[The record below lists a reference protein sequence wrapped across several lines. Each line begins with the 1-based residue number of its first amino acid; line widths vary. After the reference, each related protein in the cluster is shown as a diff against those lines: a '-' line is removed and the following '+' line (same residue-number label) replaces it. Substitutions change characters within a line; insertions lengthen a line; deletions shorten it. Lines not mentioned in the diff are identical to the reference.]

1 MKSLLAFVI
10 IALATAAP
18 TGSQSEPQ
26 FKNAI
31 GKNPG
36 VTGLGLGIEGTSV
49 DKFGKL
55 YTVNGT
61 GLYSLDKENSAV
73 WTNGTG
79 GINIGGLASSR
90 FTRTLGTLI
99 GDAAGHKVLNVQD
112 PKKPVVFLD
121 ASKMLQPNDMTVSRN
136 EKWIYFSG
144 MNYGEMKGDVWFYN
158 VESKTLA
165 NVPWPGNRANGIE
178 LSHDDKHLYVSNANN
193 TMRAETDVASVIR
206 YDINANGMPENPQK
220 VLDYRK
226 LRVDAG
232 YFPKD
237 AATNM
242 YANFSLTADGYA
254 AAVKDRKNPQEKEM
268 DFDPDGMRMDSKG
281 TLFATLNAW
290 KTVVMWDT
298 TKPSTSAKFMQLDTV
313 YWPTNLEFGG
323 PEGKTVTVVGKCQ
336 GNAKTCVDSFEH
348 STPGRAFVNL
358 QGDGGNTGTESQTS
372 PAARVM
378 GGFEGRWM
386 FVCTIGF
393 LWQFLL

>member
-1 MKSLLAFVI
+1 MKSLLAFVFL
-10 IALATAAP
+10 ALATAAP

-36 VTGLGLGIEGTSV
+36 VIGLGGGIEGTSV
-49 DKFGKL
+49 DKTGKL
-55 YTVNGT
+55 YTVNGS
-61 GLYSLDKENSAV
+61 GLYALDKENSTV

-79 GINIGGLASSR
+79 GMNIGGLASSR

-99 GDAAGHKVLNVQD
+99 GDAGGHKVLNVQD
-112 PKKPVVFLD
+112 PKKPVLFLD
-121 ASKMLQPNDMTVSRN
+121 ASKMLQPNDMTISRN

-158 VESKTLA
+158 VESKNLA

-178 LSHDDKHLYVSNANN
+178 LSHDDKYLYVSNANN
-193 TMRAETDVASVIR
+193 TMKAETDVASVIR

-226 LRVDAG
+226 LRIDAG

-242 YANFSLTADGYA
+242 YANFSLTADAYA
-254 AAVKDRKNPQEKEM
+254 VAVKDRKNPQEKEM

-298 TKPSTSAKFMQLDTV
+298 TKANTSAKFMQLDTV

-323 PEGKTVTVVGKCQ
+323 PEGKTVTVVGKCR
-336 GNAKTCVDSFEH
+336 GNANTCVDSFEH
-348 STPGRAFVNL
+348 NTPGRAFNNL
-358 QGDGGNTGTESQTS
+358 QGDGGNTGKDTTDDCS
-372 PAARVM
+372 
-378 GGFEGRWM
+378 
-386 FVCTIGF
+386 
-393 LWQFLL
+393 